1 MTKYY
6 TVGKIVNTHGIRGEV
21 RVITVSDFKEQRY
34 QPGNTLYYFVN
45 HQQVDGKPLTVASH
59 RTHKQF
65 DLLTFEGHH
74 TINDVEQY
82 KGGLLKVPEDE
93 REPLPEGEYY
103 FDQIIGCQV
112 VTDAGETLGTV
123 ETILTPGANDV
134 WVVKAPGR
142 KREILIPYIED
153 VVKEVD
159 VDRKQITIHV
169 IEGLLD
175 E

>member
-21 RVITVSDFKEQRY
+21 RVITVSDFKDKRY
-34 QPGNTLYYFVN
+34 QPGNTLYFFAS
-45 HQQVDGKPLTVASH
+45 HQQAEGKPLTVASH

-65 DLLTFEGHH
+65 DLLAFEGHH
-74 TINDVEQY
+74 SINDVEQY
-82 KGGLLKVPEDE
+82 KGGWLKIPEDE

-103 FDQIIGCQV
+103 FDQIIGCEV
-112 VTDAGETLGTV
+112 VTDTGQTLGTV

-134 WVVKAPGR
+134 WMVKSPGR
-142 KREILIPYIED
+142 KKEILIPYIED

-159 VDRKQITIHV
+159 VDQKRITIHV